1 MGSAMRAASQL
12 PEIGPLMWLMH
23 LHVNQYSD
31 YDDENY
37 PKNQLILDCFMPITT
52 SLSNILIWVIESY
65 IVAVS
70 KKKFFYYLYWE
81 KYPETKNKLSKWLLF
96 NFIFSDLVLMLL
108 K

>member
-1 MGSAMRAASQL
+1 MRAASQL

-23 LHVNQYSD
+23 LHVNHD

-70 KKKFFYYLYWE
+70 KKFFFL
-81 KYPETKNKLSKWLLF
+81 LSLLGK
-96 NFIFSDLVLMLL
+96 IP
-108 K
+108 